1 VSVGQQVLAD
11 VLQLAC
17 VEKLLEDVR
26 TRAVEQEE

>member
-1 VSVGQQVLAD
+1 VSVGQHVLAD
-11 VLQLAC
+11 VLQLAG